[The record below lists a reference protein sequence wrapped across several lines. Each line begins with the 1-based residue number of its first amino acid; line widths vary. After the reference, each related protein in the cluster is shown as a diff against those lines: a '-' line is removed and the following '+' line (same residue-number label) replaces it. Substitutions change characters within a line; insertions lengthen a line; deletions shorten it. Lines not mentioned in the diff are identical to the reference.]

1 MKKCSYCGKEK
12 PESFFSK
19 DKREKDGLRKECK
32 SCTSLRS
39 KGYKADEIRAMFVDS
54 QTGWRKLGG
63 WKISILNHAK
73 GEERRFNLIECGGK
87 EVLATNDKKLFE
99 RRLKQIFDN
108 M

>member
-1 MKKCSYCGKEK
+1 MKKCSCCGKEK
-12 PESFFSK
+12 PESFCK
-19 DKREKDGLRKECK
+19 NKREKDGLNKVCK
-32 SCTSLRS
+32 ICVNLHQNGHTT
-39 KGYKADEIRAMFVDS
+39 DEIRTMS
-54 QTGWRKLGG
+54 SYTGWRKLGG

>member
-1 MKKCSYCGKEK
+1 MRNFK
-12 PESFFSK
+12 
-19 DKREKDGLRKECK
+19 LRPD
-32 SCTSLRS
+32 LARQN
-39 KGYKADEIRAMFVDS
+39 

-73 GEERRFNLIECGGK
+73 GEERRFNLVECGGK
-87 EVLATNDKKLFE
+87 EVLATNDKNLFE

>member
-1 MKKCSYCGKEK
+1 MKKCSCCGKEK
-12 PESFFSK
+12 PESFFCK
-19 DKREKDGLRKECK
+19 NKREKDGLCRECK
-32 SCTSLRS
+32 SCRNLRS
-39 KGYKADEIRAMFVDS
+39 KGYKTDEIRAMFVDL
-54 QTGWRKLGG
+54 QTGWRKVGG

-87 EVLATNDKKLFE
+87 EVLATNDKSFFE